1 MKFSSFLK
9 DKILFLLAQSF
20 IIVFFAFLLDV
31 YHISRYAVI
40 LICTTIIITSF
51 VALAYEYLIRSR
63 YYRRLNKTLESM
75 EQKQYIASLLEEP
88 NFAEAEVLC
97 EILKHVTKAMNDEIA
112 SYKISQDEYREYI
125 ETWIHEIKIPISC
138 IELICQNNRND
149 ITKRISEETVRVDS
163 YIEQALYY
171 ARSKNVAS
179 DYSIRR
185 LSLDSLVKAAVKKHS
200 KQLIGC
206 GAQVKLDNLDYTV
219 YADEKWLDFIIG
231 QIIANSIKYKK
242 DALTLWFSAL
252 ENQENIILLIRDNG
266 IGISEGDLGR
276 VFEKGFTG
284 ENGRAFA
291 KSTGIGLYLCKELCN
306 KMYLGLEAQSAAGD
320 GTTIKITFPKDR
332 QSFLQ

>member
-1 MKFSSFLK
+1 MNLSSFLK

-20 IIVFFAFLLDV
+20 IIVFLVLMLDV
-31 YHISRYAVI
+31 YQISRYAII
-40 LICTTIIITSF
+40 LICMTIVFISF
-51 VALAYEYLIRSR
+51 AALAYEYLIRSR
-63 YYRRLNKTLESM
+63 YYNRLNKTLESM
-75 EQKQYIASLLEEP
+75 EQKQYIASLLEAP

-138 IELICQNNRND
+138 IDLICQNNRND
-149 ITKRISEETVRVDS
+149 ITKKISEETVRVDS

-219 YADEKWLDFIIG
+219 YADEKWLHFIIG
-231 QIIANSIKYKK
+231 QIIANSIKYKE
-242 DALTLWFSAL
+242 DALTLWFSAS
-252 ENQENIILLIRDNG
+252 ENQENIILSIRDNG
-266 IGISEGDLGR
+266 IGISESDLGR

-306 KMYLGLEAQSAAGD
+306 KMYLGLEAQSSVGN
-320 GTTIKITFPKDR
+320 GTTIHIIFPKDR

>member
-1 MKFSSFLK
+1 MKLSSFLK

-20 IIVFFAFLLDV
+20 IIVFLVLMLDV
-31 YHISRYAVI
+31 YRISLYAII
-40 LICTTIIITSF
+40 LICMTIVIISF
-51 VALAYEYLIRSR
+51 AALAYEYLIRSR
-63 YYRRLNKTLESM
+63 YYNRLNKTLESM
-75 EQKQYIASLLEEP
+75 EQKQYIASLLEAP

-138 IELICQNNRND
+138 IDLICQNNRND
-149 ITKRISEETVRVDS
+149 ITKKISEETVRVDS

-206 GAQVKLDNLDYTV
+206 GAQVKLDNLDHTV
-219 YADEKWLDFIIG
+219 YADEKWLDFIVG

-242 DALTLWFSAL
+242 DALTLWFSAS
-252 ENQENIILLIRDNG
+252 ENQENIILSIQDNG
-266 IGISEGDLGR
+266 IGISESDLGR

-306 KMYLGLEAQSAAGD
+306 KMYLGLEAQSTVGN
-320 GTTIKITFPKDR
+320 GTTIHIIFPKDR
-332 QSFLQ
+332 QSFL

>member
-20 IIVFFAFLLDV
+20 LIVFLVLLLDV
-31 YHISRYAVI
+31 YHISRYAII
-40 LICTTIIITSF
+40 LISTTIVITSF
-51 VALAYEYLIRSR
+51 VALAYEYLVRSR
-63 YYRRLNKTLESM
+63 YYNRLNKTLKSM

-88 NFAEAEVLC
+88 NFAEAEMLC
-97 EILKHVTKAMNDEIA
+97 EILKRVTKAMNDEIA

-138 IELICQNNRND
+138 IDLICKNNRND

-206 GAQVKLDNLDYTV
+206 GAQVKLDNLDHTV

-242 DALTLWFSAL
+242 DDLTLWFFAS
-252 ENQENIILLIRDNG
+252 ENQENMILFIRDNG

-306 KMYLGLEAQSAAGD
+306 KMYLGLEAQSSVGN
-320 GTTIKITFPKDR
+320 GTTIKIAFPKDR

>member
-1 MKFSSFLK
+1 MKLSGFLK
-9 DKILFLLAQSF
+9 DKILFLLAQGF
-20 IIVFFAFLLDV
+20 IIVFLVLLLDI
-31 YHISRYAVI
+31 YHISHYAII
-40 LICTTIIITSF
+40 LISMNVVIISIG
-51 VALAYEYLIRSR
+51 ALAYEYLVRSR
-63 YYRRLNKTLESM
+63 YYNRLNKTLESM
-75 EQKQYIASLLEEP
+75 DQKQYIASLLEVP

-97 EILKHVTKAMNDEIA
+97 EVLKQVTKAMNDELA

-138 IELICQNNRND
+138 IDLICKNNRND

-179 DYSIRR
+179 DYNIKR
-185 LSLDSLVKAAVKKHS
+185 LSLDSLVKSAVKKHS

-206 GAQVKLDNLDYTV
+206 GAQVKLDNLDHMV

-242 DALTLWFSAL
+242 DALTLWFFAS
-252 ENQENIILLIRDNG
+252 ENQENMILFIRDNG
-266 IGISEGDLGR
+266 IGISESDLLR

-291 KSTGIGLYLCKELCN
+291 KSTGIGLYLCKELCK
-306 KMYLGLEAQSAAGD
+306 KMYLGLEAHSSVGH

>member
-1 MKFSSFLK
+1 MRLSSFLK

-20 IIVFFAFLLDV
+20 IIIFLVLMLDV
-31 YHISRYAVI
+31 YHIGLYAII
-40 LICTTIIITSF
+40 LISMTIVIISF
-51 VALAYEYLIRSR
+51 AALAYEYLIRSR
-63 YYRRLNKTLESM
+63 YYNRLNKTLESM
-75 EQKQYIASLLEEP
+75 EQKQYIASLLEAP

-138 IELICQNNRND
+138 IDLICQNNRND
-149 ITKRISEETVRVDS
+149 ITKKISEETVRVDS

-206 GAQVKLDNLDYTV
+206 GAQVKLDNLDHTV

-242 DALTLWFSAL
+242 DALTLSFSAS
-252 ENQENIILLIRDNG
+252 ENQENIILSIQDNG
-266 IGISEGDLGR
+266 IGISESDLGR

-306 KMYLGLEAQSAAGD
+306 KMYLGLEAQSTVGN
-320 GTTIKITFPKDR
+320 GTTIHITFPKDR
-332 QSFLQ
+332 QSFL

>member
-1 MKFSSFLK
+1 MKLSSFLK

-20 IIVFFAFLLDV
+20 IIVFLVLMLDV
-31 YHISRYAVI
+31 YRISLYAII
-40 LICTTIIITSF
+40 LICMTIVIISF
-51 VALAYEYLIRSR
+51 AALAYEYLIRSR
-63 YYRRLNKTLESM
+63 YYNRLNKTLESM
-75 EQKQYIASLLEEP
+75 EQKQYIASLLEAP

-138 IELICQNNRND
+138 IDLICQNNRND
-149 ITKRISEETVRVDS
+149 ITKKISEETVRVDS

-206 GAQVKLDNLDYTV
+206 GAQVKLDNLDHTV
-219 YADEKWLDFIIG
+219 YADEKWLDFIVG

-242 DALTLWFSAL
+242 DALTLWFSAS
-252 ENQENIILLIRDNG
+252 ENQENIILSIQDNG
-266 IGISEGDLGR
+266 IGISESDLGR

-306 KMYLGLEAQSAAGD
+306 KMYLGLEAQSTVGN
-320 GTTIKITFPKDR
+320 GTTIHITFPKDR
-332 QSFLQ
+332 QSFL

>member
-20 IIVFFAFLLDV
+20 IIVFLAFLLDA
-31 YHISRYAVI
+31 YHISRYAMI
-40 LICTTIIITSF
+40 LICTTIVITSF
-51 VALAYEYLIRSR
+51 VALAYEYLVRSR
-63 YYRRLNKTLESM
+63 YYNRLKKTLESM

-88 NFAEAEVLC
+88 NFSEAEVLC
-97 EILKHVTKAMNDEIA
+97 EILKRVTKAMNDEIA
-112 SYKISQDEYREYI
+112 SYKISQEEYREYI

-206 GAQVKLDNLDYTV
+206 GAQVKLDNLDHTV
-219 YADEKWLDFIIG
+219 YADEKWLDFTIG

-242 DALTLWFSAL
+242 DALTLWFSAS
-252 ENQENIILLIRDNG
+252 ENQENIILFIRDNG

-306 KMYLGLEAQSAAGD
+306 KMYLGLEVQSSVGN
-320 GTTIKITFPKDR
+320 GTTIKIAFPKDR